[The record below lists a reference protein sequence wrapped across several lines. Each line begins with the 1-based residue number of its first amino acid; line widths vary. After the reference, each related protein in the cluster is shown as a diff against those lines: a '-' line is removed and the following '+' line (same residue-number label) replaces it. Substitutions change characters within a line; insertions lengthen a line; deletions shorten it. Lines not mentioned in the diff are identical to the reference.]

1 LLTEGR
7 SEILQQK
14 QKKENDMARV
24 NIDTCCRIS
33 ISEMDAQ
40 NTFLI
45 GFLELLV
52 SIIFFIKSLL
62 FKVKD

>member
-1 LLTEGR
+1 
-7 SEILQQK
+7 
-14 QKKENDMARV
+14 MARV